1 MAAHDGKEGVGVG
14 QRERESLAENSYGG
28 DPASDPH
35 TLLFGSDDD
44 DYREVTGEFPAAVSR
59 RDAHRLS
66 RSEERRLRSRDSS
79 RKVRR
84 RGWYFVVLIVL
95 LVAAVAGVGVW
106 WGGKHFHIFGQSDD
120 YSGSG
125 SGSVTITI
133 KTGQSAGQ
141 IGENLA
147 QHGVVKTSQAFT
159 DAAANDPKSRSVQP
173 GTYTLHRHMSGAA
186 ALSLLLNPS
195 SRDRSDMALVTEG
208 ATTLDV
214 AQTIDRVCGADKSA
228 ETSKALRSTA
238 AIGVPSTYKVGSKL
252 PSSAEGF
259 LYPATYQLNA
269 NCSPQVALQKMVS
282 RFIQQD
288 RSTGF
293 ADSAKRIGL
302 TPYRA
307 LIIASIAQSEAKYPQ
322 DMPKV
327 VRTILNRIRQ
337 HKYLQFD
344 STSSYACKLANNTH
358 CIYNQVNSP
367 YNTYTH
373 MGLPPTPIDNPG
385 ADAMHAAVHPAP
397 GPYLY
402 FVNRDKAGHLIFTNN
417 EKVFER
423 ARERC
428 ARNNWGC
435 G

>member
-14 QRERESLAENSYGG
+14 QRERESLAENSYGA

-59 RDAHRLS
+59 PDAHRLS

-95 LVAAVAGVGVW
+95 LLAVVGVGGYTAYQHFF
-106 WGGKHFHIFGQSDD
+106 GGSDD
-120 YSGSG
+120 YHGAGTGTVS
-125 SGSVTITI
+125 ITI
-133 KTGQSAGQ
+133 APGATAGD
-141 IGENLA
+141 IGADLA
-147 QHGVVKTSQAFT
+147 NHGVVKTAQAFT
-159 DAAANDPKSRSVQP
+159 DAAANNPKSRSIQP
-173 GTYTLHRHMSGAA
+173 GTYTLHRHMSGVA
-186 ALSLLLNPS
+186 ALTMLLNPS

-228 ETSKALRSTA
+228 ETTKALHSTA
-238 AIGVPSTYKVGSKL
+238 AIGVPSTYKIGSKL

-269 NCSPQVALQKMVS
+269 NCSPQAALQKMVS

-293 ADSAKRIGL
+293 ADSAKHIGL

-327 VRTILNRIRQ
+327 VRTILNRIRLQ
-337 HKYLQFD
+337 KPLQFD
-344 STSSYACKLANNTH
+344 STSSYACKLAGTTH

-385 ADAMHAAVHPAP
+385 ADAMHAAVHPAA

-402 FVNRDKAGHLIFTNN
+402 FVNRDKAGHLIFTNS
-417 EKVFER
+417 EKVFEK

-428 ARNNWGC
+428 AKNNWGC